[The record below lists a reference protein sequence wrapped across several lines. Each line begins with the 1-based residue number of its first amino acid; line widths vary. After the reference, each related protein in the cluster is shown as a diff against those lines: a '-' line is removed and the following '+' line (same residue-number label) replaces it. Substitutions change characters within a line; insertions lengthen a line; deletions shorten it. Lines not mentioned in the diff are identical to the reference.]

1 MLGLAMQMSA
11 AQGIA
16 YVRALMER
24 GGVSLLMMIAS
35 LA

>member
-1 MLGLAMQMSA
+1 MLGLAMEMRA

-24 GGVSLLMMIAS
+24 GVSLLMMIAS